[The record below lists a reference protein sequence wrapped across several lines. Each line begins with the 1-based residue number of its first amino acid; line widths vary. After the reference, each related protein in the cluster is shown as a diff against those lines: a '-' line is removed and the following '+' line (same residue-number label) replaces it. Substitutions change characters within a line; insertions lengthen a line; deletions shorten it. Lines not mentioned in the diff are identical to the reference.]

1 MAEYRKRD
9 DGSIVYGEA
18 AIRHQY
24 PSRKFT
30 IPLPE
35 SVANELGYDLI
46 TIPPKPTT
54 TTYQDTSRDGEELID
69 DVWTAKWKVTDMTD
83 EEKIEFDKEFAKTQ
97 RQERE
102 FKLELCDWTQLMDSP
117 FTDSK
122 KEEWKTYRQALR
134 DLPTSSGWP
143 RTHTWPTPPST

>member
-1 MAEYRKRD
+1 MSEYRKRD

-46 TIPPKPTT
+46 TIPPKTETT
-54 TTYQDTSRDGEELID
+54 LYQIVSRDGEELID
-69 DVWTAKWKVTDMTD
+69 NVWTAKWKVTDMTD
-83 EEKIEFDKEFAKTQ
+83 EQKTAFDKDFTETQ
-97 RQERE
+97 KFERGQ
-102 FKLELCDWTQLMDSP
+102 KLELSDWTQFADSP
-117 FTDSK
+117 LTDSK

-134 DLPTSSGWP
+134 DLPTANGWP
-143 RTHTWPTPPST
+143 RTHTWPTEPSA

>member
-30 IPLPE
+30 IPLLE
-35 SVANELGYDLI
+35 SVANELGYDLV
-46 TIPPKPTT
+46 TIPPRPDA
-54 TTYQDTSRDGEELID
+54 TTYQNVNRDGEELIEE
-69 DVWTAKWKVTDMTD
+69 VWTAKWKVVDMTD
-83 EEKIEFDKEFAKTQ
+83 EEKTAFDKDFAEIQ
-97 RQERE
+97 
-102 FKLELCDWTQLMDSP
+102 KLERGQKLEKSDWTQFTDSP

-134 DLPTSSGWP
+134 DLPTANGWP
-143 RTHTWPTPPST
+143 LIHTWPTEPSA